1 MGQSQ
6 DPESDYSTANTA
18 RQVRDLIRRGVVSA
32 VQMSPPRCRV
42 SFGGEHQSGWLQWFT
57 LATSERVDWSAPKI
71 GDPVTV
77 ISEGGNLQ
85 NGVVLPGLLVDNR
98 GAPSIKPN
106 EHVTAYCDGATQTYD
121 TESHTLT
128 WQGVEGGIVRILA
141 ESKVEI
147 LGRDEITVTSENV
160 VNIHGG
166 KVINADAEVI
176 NVTATD
182 TINAHATTINATATD
197 SVNVIA
203 ANAVDFTSTTFTAT
217 APGGI
222 TLNGP
227 TRITQT
233 LVTVGNATFLSDLSV
248 TGEEGGSG
256 NIRTNGS
263 VFAGQ
268 EVQDRLGTM
277 SEIRVT
283 YNGHTHTCPDGDT
296 STPSIPM
303 V

>member
-1 MGQSQ
+1 MAQS
-6 DPESDYSTANTA
+6 DDESKYTTAENA
-18 RQVRDLIRRGVVSA
+18 RRQRDAIKRGTIAEVK
-32 VQMSPPRCRV
+32 MSPPRCRV
-42 SFGGEHQSGWLQWFT
+42 SFGGEHKSGWLQWFT
-57 LATSERVDWSAPKI
+57 HATSERVDWSAPSV

-77 ISEGGNLQ
+77 ISESGDTR
-85 NGVVLPGLLVDNR
+85 NGVAMLGLHIDNKPP
-98 GAPSIKPN
+98 PSSDPHD
-106 EHVTAYCDGATQTYD
+106 HVTAYCDGATLTYN
-121 TESHTLT
+121 TKNHALT
-128 WQGVEGGIVRILA
+128 WQGVPDGVVRILG
-141 ESKVEI
+141 ESKIEI
-147 LGRDEITVTSENV
+147 LGRADVTITSENV

-166 KVINADAEVI
+166 KLINADAEVI

-182 TINAHATTINATATD
+182 TINANATTINATATD
-197 SVNVIA
+197 SVHVIA

-283 YNGHTHTCPDGDT
+283 YNGHTHTYPDGDT
-296 STPSIPM
+296 SPPSIPM